1 MKKTTRYVRCLGA
14 GISFLVFAACGSG
27 PDEAGSRVLATRAT
41 EQKLASAASVPLP
54 VSSLEMDA
62 ASKGAGETGAL
73 RAEERTS
80 RLQPRAIESWE
91 DCVRLDLATIQVKY
105 VGGEWKIVDG
115 PSGSHW
121 AFGFGAEK
129 AEAEKALKIIKSYR
143 LSHSCF
149 VTRPG
154 PKMAYQLT
162 ALGDAAVTRTHRVPG
177 EDCISFDPNKVEAK
191 WFPAPLQTWKIV
203 QGNMWMLDFGLD
215 QAAVYKALRV
225 IQSKGFNQQCFVGRP
240 GPSFT
245 YWKLLR

>member
-1 MKKTTRYVRCLGA
+1 
-14 GISFLVFAACGSG
+14 
-27 PDEAGSRVLATRAT
+27 
-41 EQKLASAASVPLP
+41 
-54 VSSLEMDA
+54 MDA

-154 PKMAYQLT
+154 PKMAYQLIQT
-162 ALGDAAVTRTHRVPG
+162 KSKRSGFQRLFKPGRSFKGICGCSTLVLTRQLYIRH
-177 EDCISFDPNKVEAK
+177 CA
-191 WFPAPLQTWKIV
+191 
-203 QGNMWMLDFGLD
+203 
-215 QAAVYKALRV
+215 
-225 IQSKGFNQQCFVGRP
+225 
-240 GPSFT
+240 
-245 YWKLLR
+245 